1 MRNFG
6 GLGGEVGQIVW
17 GSTPAENIAI
27 LKRITQQ
34 VCEDLYDN
42 GQPGLITR
50 VEAHMSEAIGA
61 SIEQRKQHESNSRKL
76 NVIMVLAALMA
87 LVISVVGIFVTV
99 EISKHGTGELRM
111 LHSSTQT
118 FVAIYQAKE

>member
-1 MRNFG
+1 M
-6 GLGGEVGQIVW
+6 
-17 GSTPAENIAI
+17 

-34 VCEDLYDN
+34 ICEDLYDN
-42 GQPGLITR
+42 GQPGLISR

-76 NVIMVLAALMA
+76 NVIMALAAIMA

-99 EISKHGTGELRM
+99 EVSKHGVGQI
-111 LHSSTQT
+111 LHSSNQV
-118 FVAIYQAKE
+118 FLAKYQALE